1 MSKDSIDS
9 KTKIKGREYFHTFS
23 RIGTIHY
30 RYLVIAGDLVI
41 IVLVRK
47 KLYRVDKICQA
58 LTFLIKGHNIYH

>member
-30 RYLVIAGDLVI
+30 RYLVIAGVLVI
-41 IVLVRK
+41 VVLVRK
-47 KLYRVDKICQA
+47 KLYRVDKIFPDFNFPNKR
-58 LTFLIKGHNIYH
+58 T